1 MRAPGFWERDGLA
14 ARALAPL
21 GGITARLTARRVAR
35 PGWRAPVPVFCCGN
49 ASVGGTGKTT
59 LVLDL
64 LHRLDRLGAQPHA
77 LLRGYGGRAPGP
89 LAVDPARHGAA
100 LVGDEA
106 LLLAE
111 AAPCW
116 VARDRAAGAR
126 GAIAAGAGA
135 IVMDDGLQ
143 NPSLIKDC
151 SLLVIDGGVGFGN
164 GRLLPAGPLRERV
177 ADAAARCR
185 AAVLIGADR
194 RGAASHLPPA
204 LPVLRAD
211 LVQDVSGLTPGQP
224 YFAFA
229 GIGRPEKF
237 FEGLRHAGITLA
249 GRRAFADHHPYRAAE
264 LAALAEAARA
274 ADARLL
280 TTPKDFARLPE
291 DARAG
296 IAVAGVRL
304 AWADAAE
311 IETILRQ
318 TLQHRADAGYPAGN
332 PS

>member
-14 ARALAPL
+14 ARALSPFGA
-21 GGITARLTARRVAR
+21 ITARLTARRVAR

-64 LHRLDRLGAQPHA
+64 LHRLDQLGAHPHA
-77 LLRGYGGRAPGP
+77 LLRGYGGKAAGP
-89 LAVDPARHGAA
+89 LAVDPARHAAA

-126 GAIAAGAGA
+126 AAIAAGAGA

-143 NPSLIKDC
+143 NPGLIKDC

-177 ADAAARCR
+177 AAAAARCR
-185 AAVLIGADR
+185 AAVLIGEDR

-204 LPVLRAD
+204 LPLLRAE
-211 LVQDVSGLTPGQP
+211 LTQDVSGLVPGQP
-224 YFAFA
+224 YVAFA

-249 GRRAFADHHPYRAAE
+249 GCRAFADHHPYRTAE

-274 ADARLL
+274 AGARLL
-280 TTPKDFARLPE
+280 TTPKDYARLAPS
-291 DARAG
+291 ARAG
-296 IAVAGVRL
+296 IAVGGVRL

-318 TLQHRADAGYPAGN
+318 ALQGRVDAGYPAGN
-332 PS
+332 PF